1 MSSAPP
7 TRLRDVPGYSRFWW
21 AASVSALGDYFTTL
35 AIQVMV
41 VTVLAGTAADVG
53 LVSGARWLPYM
64 LFGLVAGAVID
75 RLRRRPVMI
84 AADLIRAVLLVI
96 VPLLAITQNLSIWA
110 LAGFMSLF
118 GLVSLFGDAATQ
130 ALTPRL
136 APRPLLARAHARIDQ
151 SSAVAQTGGP
161 ALAGVLVSL
170 VGASMAVIVDA
181 ATYLFSAVML
191 LTIRRDEPK
200 PASTNGRSIWRDV
213 REGVSFI
220 YRHRTLAPLAIGT
233 HAWFIFN
240 GMAGAVFV
248 PFVLLS
254 LDLPP
259 WAVGLTLSAAGL
271 GALVGSLLA
280 TRLGDRFGAGKVMIA
295 CQAAS
300 GLGFALVALSPANW
314 LAWVSL
320 GLGQAAF
327 GFSIGA
333 ENASTLSYRQTLT
346 PDALQGRMNATMRSI
361 NRTMVVFAAPMGG
374 LLADAIGYREVLW
387 LAAAGFILV
396 AVSLVLTPLRSARIE
411 AGLT

>member
-1 MSSAPP
+1 MTHAPP
-7 TRLRDVPGYSRFWW
+7 TRLRDVPGYNRFWS
-21 AASVSALGDYFTTL
+21 AASVSAFGDYFTTL

-64 LFGLVAGAVID
+64 LFGLVAGAMID

-96 VPLLAITQNLSIWA
+96 VPLLAVTQNLSIWA

-130 ALTPRL
+130 AFTPRL
-136 APRPLLARAHARIDQ
+136 VPQPLLTQAHARVDQ
-151 SSAVAQTGGP
+151 SSAVAQTSGP
-161 ALAGVLVSL
+161 ALAGILVSL
-170 VGASMAVIVDA
+170 IGASWTVIVDA
-181 ATYLFSAVML
+181 ATYLFSAIML
-191 LTIRRDEPK
+191 FTISLDEPK
-200 PASTNGRSIWRDV
+200 PTPIKSRSIWREV
-213 REGVSFI
+213 GEGVAFV

-240 GMAGAVFV
+240 GMAGTVFV
-248 PFVLLS
+248 PFVLLT

-259 WAVGLTLSAAGL
+259 WAVGLTLSAAGF

-280 TRLGDRFGAGKVMIA
+280 TRLGDRFGAGRVMIA
-295 CQAAS
+295 CQAIS

-333 ENASTLSYRQTLT
+333 QNSSTLSYRQTVT
-346 PDALQGRMNATMRSI
+346 PDALQGRMNCT
-361 NRTMVVFAAPMGG
+361 
-374 LLADAIGYREVLW
+374 
-387 LAAAGFILV
+387 
-396 AVSLVLTPLRSARIE
+396 
-411 AGLT
+411 